1 MRRVRPNP
9 AQAERQRQATRPG
22 LAVRGTFSPARAWR
36 PAVVARLARTL
47 AVRKRPPMQFTLFYR
62 GPLKSN
68 GRPKDKHELRR
79 HFHNQLQLLWAN
91 FPLADYAGWLQP
103 KSPTNELSVLRSVG
117 RFTFAPLVS
126 ELSSTVA
133 ELEICLL
140 WPQAPGSIITSG
152 GDIDNRLKTLFD
164 ALKIPS
170 EPTALPRGAA
180 PQSDEQ
186 PFFCLLEDDSL
197 ITRVT
202 VETDRILEKSIPS
215 SEVVLTIRVV
225 TRNLRSGWDTL
236 P

>member
-1 MRRVRPNP
+1 
-9 AQAERQRQATRPG
+9 
-22 LAVRGTFSPARAWR
+22 
-36 PAVVARLARTL
+36 
-47 AVRKRPPMQFTLFYR
+47 MQFTLFYR
-62 GPLKSN
+62 GPLKSSA
-68 GRPKDKHELRR
+68 RPRDKHHLRC
-79 HFHNQLQLLWAN
+79 HFHKQLQMLWAN
-91 FPLADYAGWLQP
+91 FPLSEYATWLQP
-103 KSPTNELSVLRSVG
+103 KSATNELSVLKNVG
-117 RFTFAPLVS
+117 AFTFAPLVS
-126 ELSSTVA
+126 ETSSTVA
-133 ELEICLL
+133 ELGINLL

-180 PQSDEQ
+180 PQADEQ

-202 VETDRILEKSIPS
+202 VQTDRLLEKAVPP
-215 SEVVLTIRVV
+215 SEVVLTVHVV